1 MTYSSIGGGR
11 TVLVTGGARGMG
23 AAIVDRLSSDGWHV
37 HAPSRAELDL
47 ADSASVQVF
56 LRETPIDFDG
66 LVLNAGIND
75 PQPIIEMSETVLN
88 QILDVN
94 LRSSIQLIQRIAPAM
109 AQRGFGRIVGVSSLY
124 SQRSREGR
132 VAYSISKA
140 GLEALLRSVT
150 VEYAGRGVL
159 ANSIAPGFVDTEL
172 TRRNNPPD
180 ALQSLIARI
189 PVGRLARVDEV
200 AGAVSFLMSPSNTYI
215 TGQVLGIDGGWAVT

>member
-1 MTYSSIGGGR
+1 MTYSGSDGAR

-47 ADSASVQVF
+47 ADPASIEVF
-56 LRETPIDFDG
+56 LAATPIEFDG
-66 LVLNAGIND
+66 LVLNAGINN
-75 PQPIIEMSETVLN
+75 PQPIVDMSDTLLN
-88 QILDVN
+88 QTLEVN
-94 LRSSIQLIQRIAPAM
+94 LRSSIQLVQRIAPAM

-124 SQRSREGR
+124 AQRSRADR

-150 VEYAGRGVL
+150 VEYASQGVL
-159 ANSIAPGFVDTEL
+159 TNAIAPGFVDTEL
-172 TRRNNPPD
+172 TRRNNAPD
-180 ALQSLIARI
+180 ALRSLIARI

-200 AGAVSFLMSPSNTYI
+200 ADAVAFLLSPSNTYI
-215 TGQVLGIDGGWAVT
+215 TGQVVGIDGGWSVT